1 MEYFYFD
8 VYLENNK
15 IDQFESILSK
25 YEEWISNKREIK
37 LLQLLEIENKR
48 IQFDIESISMYIPI
62 GGDNAF
68 VSLQL
73 TAIVANSL
81 SMILNGD
88 NIEKMTLGCT
98 ILNTEMGKIIK
109 NIITESFDLTL
120 NIKFNNGLAQY
131 FYIDIPENN
140 AA

>member
-1 MEYFYFD
+1 MEYLYFD
-8 VYLENNK
+8 VYLENNT
-15 IDQFESILSK
+15 IDQFESMLSK

-109 NIITESFDLTL
+109 NIITESLDLTL

-131 FYIDIPENN
+131 FYIDIPEN

>member
-8 VYLENNK
+8 VNLENNT
-15 IDQFESILSK
+15 INQFESMLSK
-25 YEEWISNKREIK
+25 YEEWISKKREIK

-88 NIEKMTLGCT
+88 RIEKMTLGCT

-109 NIITESFDLTL
+109 NIISGSFDLTL
-120 NIKFNNGLAQY
+120 NIKFNNDLAQY
-131 FYIDIPENN
+131 LYIDVPENN